1 MHSWNN
7 YIVNYHLMQ
16 FFFLFIGREA
26 TTWPA
31 NNCLQIVVC
40 SCTVSPNC
48 VWLQII
54 LCWWCVNAIA
64 LAWKWQITN
73 LFMYQRYSLRKQTHD
88 RMIKTI
94 IIINSVIAKY
104 SDLSV
109 SYRSINILSQTL
121 ASSTNHNILLN
132 LIQLLNIG
140 QRKISQKNQISCQVL
155 LKWRGSTEG
164 VPFFYPKT

>member
-1 MHSWNN
+1 MGIFNKTIPQALVGYDMIIANSYPMHSWNN

-109 SYRSINILSQTL
+109 SYRSILIFCLRLWLRQQITIFCST
-121 ASSTNHNILLN
+121 SSN
-132 LIQLLNIG
+132 
-140 QRKISQKNQISCQVL
+140 C
-155 LKWRGSTEG
+155 
-164 VPFFYPKT
+164 

>member
-1 MHSWNN
+1 MHSVTQLCLATNN
-7 YIVNYHLMQ
+7 IVLMM
-16 FFFLFIGREA
+16 RK
-26 TTWPA
+26 
-31 NNCLQIVVC
+31 CDC
-40 SCTVSPNC
+40 SFMKV
-48 VWLQII
+48 
-54 LCWWCVNAIA
+54 ADH
-64 LAWKWQITN
+64 
-73 LFMYQRYSLRKQTHD
+73 FMYQRYSLKKQTHD

-140 QRKISQKNQISCQVL
+140 QRKISQKIKFLVKSYELNTTMQ
-155 LKWRGSTEG
+155 K
-164 VPFFYPKT
+164 FH